1 MKFFLKYL
9 LAASLLTGLAVS
21 CFDESAVMDKIDG
34 LDSRLSAL
42 EQQMQTANAN
52 ISSLQTI
59 VGAIKN
65 GIVITSITPVEDGY
79 KLVFSD
85 GTSAIINHGKNGT
98 DGATPVIGV
107 KQDTDGVYYWTLDGN
122 WLLDAKGNKVRASG
136 EDGKPGADAVVPQLK
151 IEKGNWYLST
161 DGGATWQDLGKATG
175 EDGDA
180 WFKDVK
186 WDDDYVYLTLA
197 DGTVLKLRRGAGPI
211 LSIAAIPDYSDGSV
225 KAGAGLF
232 TIRFKVEPENAA
244 RSLLDMEKGCF
255 KLSATYT
262 LTKAEAGDII
272 ELPIHK
278 REVSED
284 GILTITTTGE
294 DLAAEFASNKIGVNA
309 ALFISDESFAVNSGY
324 FQLWPKNEYMG
335 HEYVDLGLES
345 GNMWADDNLGAK
357 DPWEPGDF
365 LAGGELEPKDH
376 YSWNNYKWCNG
387 TKDSITKYN
396 AKDGARSFADY
407 GYEDDPA
414 RARWGG
420 EWRTPTE
427 SDWQELLDPKKFT
440 WTWTQQNGVWGSLVT
455 SKISGHTGQSI
466 FLPANGFMDNDVH
479 FTTSPAN
486 SFDDKY
492 PVGLYWT
499 SELWTESTATIL
511 LTAYEGSSLSWC
523 AARYLGIL
531 PVRPVLGKYEAKN
544 VTGISIAPGTLTL
557 AVGMI
562 KQLTAK
568 LVPEDADNPKVAWS
582 SSNPGVATVTEDG
595 TVTAVSIGT
604 ATITVKSVDS
614 GVTATCTVTVK
625 DESAFAPQ
633 AVDLGLPSG
642 VKWATFN
649 VGATS
654 PEDYGDFFAWGETE
668 PYYLPGHALDNPC
681 NDWKSDKWRGYAKK
695 SYKWNDDNAYAF
707 TKYNEA
713 DNATSFKDYNYED
726 DPARVNWGGEWRTPT
741 FADMTDLQRCCKWT
755 PETVNNIFGCRVTSK
770 INGNSIFLPAAG
782 YREDTAI
789 NTLGAGGFYWAAT
802 PSAWYSSVYFGFYVE
817 DGRFYS
823 MYGFFADRYQGM
835 PVRPVL
841 GEEKVI
847 PITGI
852 SLDQTE
858 ITLIP
863 GQTFQLHATVEPE
876 TATYQEYLSW
886 WISGTGVI
894 NVKNGLVT
902 ALNPGKCTITAKT
915 DYGEF
920 EAKCYVT
927 VLAESEIEHEAVDLG
942 LPSGV
947 KWATVN
953 MGATKPEEAGD
964 YYAWGEIEPYYQPGH
979 SQDDPCEYWRE
990 GKVNGYTYV
999 SYRWYRSGWT
1009 KYNISSEYGIVDNK
1023 TSFKDYDYEDDAA
1036 RAKWSGEWRM
1046 PSKVDWDELNNN
1058 CTWTWTEQNG
1068 VSGYRVSGPSGESIF
1083 IPAAGMRADRSI
1095 IRSGEGHYYSSD
1107 LAVSLKHQNPTSA
1120 YEMWFDQ
1127 TQHTTDYW
1135 VAARYCGCSVRPVL
1149 GEPVAPPEPDY
1160 VDMGLSVKWAKCN
1173 VGAKT
1178 ETDFGDYYA
1187 WGETEPY
1194 YQEGS
1199 AYKANALWKPGK
1211 ESGYYWPSY
1220 RWCNGDYD
1228 SLNKYNT
1235 DSYYGPIVDYITILK
1250 AEDDVASVSMGDNWR
1265 TPTQAE
1271 WQELIDNC
1279 HWECTSIQGVPG
1291 YTVTSY
1297 KTGNYIFLPSAGYR
1311 DEDRLSN
1318 PEDDGTIGY
1327 YWSSSLADYPW
1338 NAWCLFFVDEND
1350 GGGIYIHDDARYY
1363 GYTVRA
1369 VCK

>member
-1 MKFFLKYL
+1 MKSLFKLL

-107 KQDTDGVYYWTLDGN
+107 KQDSDGVYYWTLDGN

-161 DGGATWQDLGKATG
+161 DGGATWQELGKATG

-294 DLAAEFASNKIGVNA
+294 GLASEFASNKIGVNA

-365 LAGGELEPKDH
+365 LAWGELEPKDH

-479 FTTSPAN
+479 YTTSPAN
-486 SFDDKY
+486 TFDDKY

-557 AVGMI
+557 AVGM
-562 KQLTAK
+562 TRH
-568 LVPEDADNPKVAWS
+568 LVARIQPEDADNPKVTWTT
-582 SSNPGVATVTEDG
+582 SNPGVASITEDG
-595 TVTAVSIGT
+595 TVTAVSLGEAI
-604 ATITVKSVDS
+604 ITVKSVDGGNTS
-614 GVTATCTVTVK
+614 TCTVTVK
-625 DESAFAPQ
+625 DESELGPQAVDLGLPSGVKWANMNVGATSPEDPGDYFAWGETEPYYLPGHALDNPCTDWKPGKRGYQ
-633 AVDLGLPSG
+633 DESYKWITSEYGGEYTKYCRADKAMSFSVFNYEDDAARANWGGEWRTPTYVEMFELMDNCYLSTETENGNTFTRVTSKINGNSIIIPAAGYRSYQSLKFYGKEACFMTTWLTGNYLFYTFASFGNINGYSGNSRSEGAPVRPVIGKEKHIPVTSITPSKTEITLITGQKYELSATVEPSNASKEQYLVWQSADEAIAKVTYNGVVTAISPGVTTLEVCAWHAERYVSATCKVTVLAESEIDHEAVDLGLPSG

-649 VGATS
+649 VGATK
-654 PEDYGDFFAWGETE
+654 PEEAGDYFAWGETE

-681 NDWKSDKWRGYAKK
+681 KDWKRDKGDGYVWE
-695 SYKWNDDNAYAF
+695 SYKWSKGSIDSI
-707 TKYNEA
+707 TKYCDA
-713 DNATSFKDYNYED
+713 DNASSFEDYNYED

-741 FADMTDLQRCCKWT
+741 RTDLLELQEFCNCV
-755 PETVNNIFGCRVTSK
+755 PETANNIFGCRITSK

-782 YREDTAI
+782 YRIGSYLSKSGSAGLYLLATTYSWSYSYYDFDF
-789 NTLGAGGFYWAAT
+789 NYDSDGNFHTLCD
-802 PSAWYSSVYFGFYVE
+802 YSN
-817 DGRFYS
+817 RFV
-823 MYGFFADRYQGM
+823 GM

-841 GEEKVI
+841 GE
-847 PITGI
+847 
-852 SLDQTE
+852 
-858 ITLIP
+858 
-863 GQTFQLHATVEPE
+863 
-876 TATYQEYLSW
+876 
-886 WISGTGVI
+886 
-894 NVKNGLVT
+894 
-902 ALNPGKCTITAKT
+902 
-915 DYGEF
+915 
-920 EAKCYVT
+920 
-927 VLAESEIEHEAVDLG
+927 
-942 LPSGV
+942 
-947 KWATVN
+947 
-953 MGATKPEEAGD
+953 
-964 YYAWGEIEPYYQPGH
+964 
-979 SQDDPCEYWRE
+979 
-990 GKVNGYTYV
+990 
-999 SYRWYRSGWT
+999 
-1009 KYNISSEYGIVDNK
+1009 
-1023 TSFKDYDYEDDAA
+1023 
-1036 RAKWSGEWRM
+1036 
-1046 PSKVDWDELNNN
+1046 
-1058 CTWTWTEQNG
+1058 
-1068 VSGYRVSGPSGESIF
+1068 
-1083 IPAAGMRADRSI
+1083 PA
-1095 IRSGEGHYYSSD
+1095 
-1107 LAVSLKHQNPTSA
+1107 
-1120 YEMWFDQ
+1120 
-1127 TQHTTDYW
+1127 
-1135 VAARYCGCSVRPVL
+1135 
-1149 GEPVAPPEPDY
+1149 APPEPDY
-1160 VDMGLSVKWAKCN
+1160 VDLGLSVKWAKCN
-1173 VGAKT
+1173 VGAKS
-1178 ETDFGDYYA
+1178 ETDFGEYFA

-1228 SLNKYNT
+1228 LLNKYNT
-1235 DSYYGPIVDYITILK
+1235 DGSYGPVVDNNTTLT
-1250 AEDDVASVSMGDNWR
+1250 AEDDVASVAMGDNWR

-1297 KTGNYIFLPSAGYR
+1297 KSGNYIFLPSAGFR
-1311 DEDRLSN
+1311 DEDKLSN

-1327 YWSSSLADYPW
+1327 YWSSSLANEPW